1 MKPYAFG
8 VDIGGT
14 TVKIGLFETEGNL
27 LEKWEIPTR
36 VEGNGNR
43 IIPDIA
49 DAVNGKMKERKMQPE
64 DVQGIGIG
72 VPGPVLNESI
82 VNRCVNL
89 GWGIVD
95 VSKEMRQL
103 TGIEN
108 IAAGNDANVAALGEM
123 WKGAGKGHE
132 NVVMIT
138 LGTGVG
144 GGIILNG
151 KIVSGI
157 HGAAGEIGHIKV
169 SDDEEL
175 LCGCGKKGHLELYAS
190 ATGIVRKVK
199 EILENTTQD
208 SVLCHKDEITAKDV
222 FDAARDG
229 DEPASEAVRFACRML
244 GQAMAH
250 IADVID
256 PEVFVIGGG
265 VSRAGEILLDGVK
278 KYYRET
284 VFHASENTEIALAEC
299 GNDAGIYGAVKMILP

>member
-27 LEKWEIPTR
+27 LEKWEISTR
-36 VEGNGNR
+36 VEENGSR

-49 DAVNGKMKERKMQPE
+49 DAVNGKMQERKMTPE

-72 VPGPVLNESI
+72 VPGPVLNDSI

-89 GWGIVD
+89 GWGVVD

-123 WKGAGKGHE
+123 WKGAGEGHE

-151 KIVSGI
+151 KIISGI

-169 SDDEEL
+169 SDDEKL
-175 LCGCGKKGHLELYAS
+175 SCGCGKKGHLEQYAS
-190 ATGIVRKVK
+190 ATGIVRKAK
-199 EILENTTQD
+199 EILENTAQD

-229 DEPASEAVRFACRML
+229 DEPAVEAVRFACQRL
-244 GQAMAH
+244 GLAMAH

-265 VSRAGEILLDGVK
+265 VSRAGEILLNGVK

-299 GNDAGIYGAVKMILP
+299 GNDAGIYGAVKMIL

>member
-132 NVVMIT
+132 NGVMIT

-144 GGIILNG
+144 GGIILTG
-151 KIVSGI
+151 KIVSGH

-169 SDDEEL
+169 SDDEGFP
-175 LCGCGKKGHLELYAS
+175 CGCGKKGHLEQYAS
-190 ATGIVRKVK
+190 ATGIVKKAK
-199 EILENTTQD
+199 EILEKTAQD
-208 SVLCHKDEITAKDV
+208 SVRCHKDEITAKNV

-229 DEPASEAVRFACRML
+229 DEPSEAVRFACRML

-250 IADVID
+250 IADVMD

-265 VSRAGEILLDGVK
+265 VSRAGEILLNGVK

-284 VFHASENTEIALAEC
+284 VFHESENTEIALAEC

>member
-1 MKPYAFG
+1 M
-8 VDIGGT
+8 
-14 TVKIGLFETEGNL
+14 EE
-27 LEKWEIPTR
+27 
-36 VEGNGNR
+36 NGSR

-49 DAVNGKMKERKMQPE
+49 DAVNGKMQDRKMQPE

-95 VSKEMRQL
+95 VAKEMSRL

-108 IAAGNDANVAALGEM
+108 AAAGNDANVAALGEM
-123 WKGAGKGHE
+123 WKGAGKGRD

-151 KIVSGI
+151 KILSGI

-175 LCGCGKKGHLELYAS
+175 LCGCGKKGHLEQYAS

-208 SVLCHKDEITAKDV
+208 SVLCHKDEITA
-222 FDAARDG
+222 
-229 DEPASEAVRFACRML
+229 
-244 GQAMAH
+244 
-250 IADVID
+250 
-256 PEVFVIGGG
+256 
-265 VSRAGEILLDGVK
+265 
-278 KYYRET
+278 
-284 VFHASENTEIALAEC
+284 
-299 GNDAGIYGAVKMILP
+299 

>member
-36 VEGNGNR
+36 VEENGKR

-49 DAVNGKMKERKMQPE
+49 DSVNGKMQERKMTPE

-95 VSKEMRQL
+95 VAKEIRQL
-103 TGIEN
+103 TGVEN
-108 IAAGNDANVAALGEM
+108 AAAGNDANVAALGEM

-169 SDDEEL
+169 SDDEKL
-175 LCGCGKKGHLELYAS
+175 SCGCGKKGHLEQYAS
-190 ATGIVRKVK
+190 ATGIVRKAK

-250 IADVID
+250 IADVMD

-265 VSRAGEILLDGVK
+265 VSRAGEILLNGVK